1 MTMIVFS
8 SSLAHVY
15 KRKDNIAN
23 GLLISVFERLIS
35 LLRHFLFF
43 YFFFGQFYPRYCMI
57 HCSEFLLKTGKLKG
71 EKTSSFH
78 PTGTIFLLS
87 TRSPEFLTAIKLVDV
102 T

>member
-15 KRKDNIAN
+15 KQKDNIAN
-23 GLLISVFERLIS
+23 GLLIS
-35 LLRHFLFF
+35 LLRHFLFI
-43 YFFFGQFYPRYCMI
+43 FFFSQFYPRYCMI

-71 EKTSSFH
+71 EKTSSFY
-78 PTGTIFLLS
+78 PTGIIFLLS
-87 TRSPEFLTAIKLVDV
+87 TRSREFLTAIKLVDV

>member
-1 MTMIVFS
+1 MIVFS

-15 KRKDNIAN
+15 KQKDNIAN
-23 GLLISVFERLIS
+23 GLLTSVFERLIS
-35 LLRHFLFF
+35 LLRHFLFI
-43 YFFFGQFYPRYCMI
+43 FFFGQFYPRYCMI

-71 EKTSSFH
+71 EKTSSSH

-87 TRSPEFLTAIKLVDV
+87 TRSPEFLTAIKLVDI